1 MPPSIV
7 IPRNLH
13 PTSHPNTSLNPTSKN
28 GVEEGYSSTGST
40 SAGLTKKLAVDKPLG
55 KAGAVSEA
63 TGKSP
68 VDKTFLLGF
77 LEDVARRAR

>member
-7 IPRNLH
+7 IPRNLQ
-13 PTSHPNTSLNPTSKN
+13 PTSHPKTSLNPISKN

-40 SAGLTKKLAVDKPLG
+40 SASLTEKLAVDKPLG
-55 KAGAVSEA
+55 KVSAMTEA